1 MVTTVQR
8 PWYILWAVVCFSG
21 LILRAQPTVWDGVY
35 TDSQADAGAELYD
48 EHCSRCHGD
57 IFEAADAAPPLSG
70 PEFRANWQG
79 LTLKDL
85 FERIRVMPSF
95 KTSSRDRVTNANIL
109 AFLLRINGF
118 PSGEVQLPDRAE
130 LLARI
135 KIVAN
140 KPR

>member
-1 MVTTVQR
+1 
-8 PWYILWAVVCFSG
+8 
-21 LILRAQPTVWDGVY
+21 
-35 TDSQADAGAELYD
+35 
-48 EHCSRCHGD
+48 
-57 IFEAADAAPPLSG
+57 
-70 PEFRANWQG
+70 
-79 LTLKDL
+79 
-85 FERIRVMPSF
+85 MPSF

-130 LLARI
+130 LLAGI